1 MLFRSAAPNPMTG
14 LAAALQ
20 GAKLRKTGGPDSRGS
35 PQDGKKGSAGSGY
48 GTIGRSGGG
57 AMPSMMDEM
66 QKTLARR
73 RAKVDR
79 GSEEP
84 DDGSSD
90 RRGSESTPSP
100 GKPGSE
106 SPKGR
111 GRSSQ
116 DLDAASTNGT
126 NGSNGTNGGVR
137 GGEGDLEAMK
147 QEILREMRK
156 EIQTAKQ
163 EIIDVILAE
172 MGRR

>member
-1 MLFRSAAPNPMTG
+1 
-14 LAAALQ
+14 
-20 GAKLRKTGGPDSRGS
+20 
-35 PQDGKKGSAGSGY
+35 
-48 GTIGRSGGG
+48 
-57 AMPSMMDEM
+57 MPSMMDEM

>member
-1 MLFRSAAPNPMTG
+1 
-14 LAAALQ
+14 
-20 GAKLRKTGGPDSRGS
+20 
-35 PQDGKKGSAGSGY
+35 
-48 GTIGRSGGG
+48 
-57 AMPSMMDEM
+57 MPSMMDEM

-126 NGSNGTNGGVR
+126 NGSNGTNGGNGQTNGIGANGMNGVR